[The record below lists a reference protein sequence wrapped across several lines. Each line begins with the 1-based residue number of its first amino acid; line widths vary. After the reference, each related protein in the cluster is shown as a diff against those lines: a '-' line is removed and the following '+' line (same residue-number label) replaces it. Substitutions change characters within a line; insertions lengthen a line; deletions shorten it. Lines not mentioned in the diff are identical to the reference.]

1 MSRPKWTNSCATI
14 SNVPAAAKVAGMQRV
29 GDAEFFRETVARA
42 ARLGTA
48 MCANNLPDNQKK
60 VKRTN

>member
-1 MSRPKWTNSCATI
+1 
-14 SNVPAAAKVAGMQRV
+14 VLAAAKVVGINLV
-29 GDAEFFRETVARA
+29 GDAKFFRETVARA

-48 MCANNLPDNQKK
+48 MGANNLPDNQKK